1 MFRLGRICLLFLL
14 LAPSVVPDVVQQA
27 ARAAEPAED
36 DPFVGRLL
44 VATPSLNDPNF
55 ARTVV
60 FLVHHDAGGAMGLV
74 INRVLATGP
83 LSVLLDGFG
92 IDPDAGASNEIRVF
106 AGGPVQQGEAF
117 ILHSTDY
124 SASDTVPVDDDVALT
139 RSLDVLRDMANGEG
153 PRHAILALGYAGW
166 GPGQLENE
174 LAQGAWDVVTAD
186 ETLLFDDEVETKWQR
201 ARRRGIDL

>member
-1 MFRLGRICLLFLL
+1 MFRLGQRCLLFLL
-14 LAPSVVPDVVQQA
+14 LAVAMASAAALQA
-27 ARAAEPAED
+27 ARQADAAAG
-36 DPFVGRLL
+36 DPLVGRLL

-55 ARTVV
+55 AHTVI
-60 FLVHHDAGGAMGLV
+60 FLVHHSANGAMGLV

-92 IDPDAGASNEIRVF
+92 MDSDAGTSAEIRVF
-106 AGGPVQQGEAF
+106 AGGPVEQGEAF

-124 SASDTVPVDDDVALT
+124 SASDTLPVDDRVALT
-139 RSLDVLRDMANGEG
+139 RSLDVLRDMADGEG

-174 LAQGAWDVVTAD
+174 LAQGSWDVVTAD
-186 ETLLFDDEVETKWQR
+186 ETLLFDEEVETKWQR

>member
-1 MFRLGRICLLFLL
+1 MFRLGQRVFLFLL
-14 LAPSVVPDVVQQA
+14 LAATIAPDAQVHAERQA
-27 ARAAEPAED
+27 
-36 DPFVGRLL
+36 DPLVGRLL

-60 FLVHHDAGGAMGLV
+60 FLVHHNANGAMGLV

-83 LSVLLDGFG
+83 LGVLLDGFD
-92 IDPDAGASNEIRVF
+92 INPDGVGTSTQIRVF

-139 RSLDVLRDMANGEG
+139 RSLDLLRDMANGEG
-153 PRHAILALGYAGW
+153 PRHALLALGYAGW